1 MIRINLLPVRAQ
13 KKRSSSLI
21 QMAAMVGAVAVT
33 LVIGVGVHHHFAGVA
48 TEQEQLVE
56 QGQKEI
62 NSLKRVIGEVN
73 QLDKQKQRLIQ
84 QLAVI
89 ERLEKGKL
97 GPVRVLDELSTN
109 IPKRVWITSFREKEG
124 DLSLRGTGLEN
135 ADIFEFMRALQKSK
149 FFDNVR
155 LKYTQSTSQEGVL
168 IYKFEIT
175 AKVNYAA

>member
-1 MIRINLLPVRAQ
+1 
-13 KKRSSSLI
+13 
-21 QMAAMVGAVAVT
+21 
-33 LVIGVGVHHHFAGVA
+33 
-48 TEQEQLVE
+48 
-56 QGQKEI
+56 
-62 NSLKRVIGEVN
+62 
-73 QLDKQKQRLIQ
+73 
-84 QLAVI
+84 VI

-135 ADIFEFMRALQKSK
+135 ADISEFMRALQKSK

>member
-1 MIRINLLPVRAQ
+1 MICINLLPVRAQ

-73 QLDKQKQRLIQ
+73 QFDK
-84 QLAVI
+84 
-89 ERLEKGKL
+89 
-97 GPVRVLDELSTN
+97 
-109 IPKRVWITSFREKEG
+109 
-124 DLSLRGTGLEN
+124 
-135 ADIFEFMRALQKSK
+135 
-149 FFDNVR
+149 
-155 LKYTQSTSQEGVL
+155 
-168 IYKFEIT
+168 
-175 AKVNYAA
+175 